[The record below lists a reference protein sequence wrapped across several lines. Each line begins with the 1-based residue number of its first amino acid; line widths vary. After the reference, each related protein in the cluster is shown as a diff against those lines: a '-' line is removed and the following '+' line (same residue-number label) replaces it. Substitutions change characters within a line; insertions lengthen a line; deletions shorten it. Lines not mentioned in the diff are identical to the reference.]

1 VSKEQND
8 LINRILENIPKE
20 MKPAPYLAN
29 MLDISL
35 ESAYRRFGGKIP
47 FTFEEVT
54 KLSQVLNFSVDDII
68 GYKVTDSK
76 ALFELKADEL
86 VGSSKTFAA
95 MLERQ
100 LNYIKKLLGSSKSE
114 VFIAMRHLTA
124 LSVLD
129 FNHLF
134 KFFYYK
140 WTHQTEDVPF
150 NYFFSD
156 VVFPPEIERLLEE
169 IRSLSGS
176 ALKNNEQT
184 IISNPSLCMSI
195 VKEIQYYAKRK
206 LINNKDLQVLKNDLF
221 DWLASTEQLIKT
233 GINPQG
239 GRCNYFLSSFDI
251 IESNSIYT
259 TFDMRMESQFW
270 IYTINP
276 LTVGKPVACKMHK
289 EWFNSLKRYS
299 TYITQS
305 NEILQAEFLDKQ
317 REYINAINNS

>member
-1 VSKEQND
+1 MNKEQND

-20 MKPAPYLAN
+20 IKPAPYLAD

-54 KLSQVLNFSVDDII
+54 KLSQLLNFSVDDII
-68 GYKVTDSK
+68 DRKMTNSK

-86 VGSSKTFAA
+86 VGSSKAFAA
-95 MLERQ
+95 MLKRQ
-100 LNYIKKLLGSSKSE
+100 LNYIKKLLDSSNSE
-114 VFIAMRHLTA
+114 VLIAMRHLTA
-124 LSVLD
+124 LSILD
-129 FNHLF
+129 FDYLF

-140 WTHQTEDVPF
+140 WTRQTEDASF

-156 VVFPPEIERLLEE
+156 VVFPLEIERLLEE
-169 IRSLSGS
+169 IRSLSDA

-184 IISNPSLCMSI
+184 IISNPSLCLSI
-195 VKEIQYYAKRK
+195 VKEIQYYSKRN
-206 LINNKDLQVLKNDLF
+206 LINDEDLQLLKNDLF
-221 DWLASTEQLIKT
+221 DWLASTDQLIKT

-251 IESNSIYT
+251 IESNSICT

-276 LTVGKPVACKMHK
+276 LIVSNSGACKMHK

-317 REYINAINNS
+317 REYINTINNL